1 VKRCVIFDK
10 AAARELRER
19 RSYFGDVSPGA
30 DRRLAA
36 DLQHLLELIAEFPH
50 LHEEYAPSLRRAVLP
65 RWSLGIFYR
74 STPHFVLIAAVVDLR
89 KDPAAIQRRLGLH
102 EEGAS
107 FAPQH
112 TMTIPNGISFD
123 SDYKV
128 HLPDR
133 FNVAMPFIDRH
144 VPEGRGAKVAIRT
157 VHGEDVTYAEL
168 AENVNRAG
176 NVLLAQGLRPGDR
189 LLMVVKDCP
198 AFFYLFWGA
207 IKAGI
212 VPVPPNTLLRAPDY
226 AYMFEDS
233 GCRLVVYSS
242 EYAGEIDAALLM
254 TPVKALTV
262 DRFLAEMAKASPQLE
277 ARLASP
283 TDDCFWLYSSGST
296 GRPKGAVHAQRDM
309 VVTSEL
315 YGARVLGVT
324 ESDICYSAAKLFF
337 AYGLGNAMTFPLWAG
352 GTAILD
358 DRRPTPDVTF
368 ENIEKFKPTL
378 YYGVPT
384 LYAAQL
390 AALDAAPRPLTSL
403 RACVSAGEA
412 LPADIFR
419 RWQEKTG
426 TIILDG
432 IGSTECL
439 HIFIGNRLDEYR
451 PGTSGKPVP
460 GYEIKVLDDKGQ
472 PVKKGESGALWIRA
486 ESAAKYYWN
495 KPEKTA
501 ETMIDGWLNTGD
513 TYREDP
519 DGFLIYE
526 GRSDDMLKVGGIWCS
541 PVEIESC
548 LITHPAVLEAAVI
561 GQADADQL
569 IKPKAIV
576 VLKQAGSASAT
587 LTEELAAL
595 CKKTL
600 APYKYPRWIE
610 YVAELP
616 KTATGK
622 IQRFKLR
629 A

>member
-1 VKRCVIFDK
+1 MVQGID
-10 AAARELRER
+10 
-19 RSYFGDVSPGA
+19 FGPDHKV
-30 DRRLAA
+30 RL
-36 DLQHLLELIAEFPH
+36 
-50 LHEEYAPSLRRAVLP
+50 
-65 RWSLGIFYR
+65 
-74 STPHFVLIAAVVDLR
+74 
-89 KDPAAIQRRLGLH
+89 PA
-102 EEGAS
+102 
-107 FAPQH
+107 
-112 TMTIPNGISFD
+112 
-123 SDYKV
+123 
-128 HLPDR
+128 R
-133 FNVAMPFIDRH
+133 FNVAVPFIDRH
-144 VPEGRGAKVAIRT
+144 VGEGRGSKVAIRT
-157 VHGEDVTYAEL
+157 VHGEDVNYAQL

-176 NVLLAQGLRPGDR
+176 NALLAQGLGPGDR

-233 GCRLVVYSS
+233 GCKLVVYSS
-242 EYAGEIDAALLM
+242 EYAGEIEAALLI

-262 DRFLAEMAKASPQLE
+262 DKFTAEMAKASPKLE
-277 ARLASP
+277 PVLASP

-315 YGARVLGVT
+315 YGTRVLGVT
-324 ESDICYSAAKLFF
+324 DNDICYSAAKLFF

-352 GTAILD
+352 ATAILD

-368 ENIEKFKPTL
+368 ENIERFKPTL
-378 YYGVPT
+378 YYGIPT

-390 AALDAAPRPLTSL
+390 MALDALSKKGAPRTFPSL

-419 RWQEKTG
+419 RWKEKTG

-439 HIFIGNRLDEYR
+439 HIFIGNRLDEYK

-460 GYEIKVLDDKGQ
+460 GYTVKVVDDKGQ
-472 PVKKGESGALWIRA
+472 PVKKGESGALWIKA

-501 ETMIDGWLNTGD
+501 ETMVDGWLNTGD
-513 TYREDP
+513 TYREDE

-569 IKPKAIV
+569 IKPKAVV
-576 VLKQAGSASAT
+576 VLKQAGGGT
-587 LTEELAAL
+587 PQLTEELAAL